1 MICCRS
7 ASALEEAARTH
18 KERTGRPFVLII
30 DAVDRLAEQAPDIL
44 ETLQERHCSLCP
56 VLRIMVH
63 FYACAYKLFHLMV
76 GHKTKAVPNITKI
89 RLQQCCVQV
98 GTAVLSCSS
107 CCIAEE
113 PSVARANACCL

>member
-1 MICCRS
+1 MTWSKARTARGVVCCRS

-56 VLRIMVH
+56 VLRITVQVLCLCLQAFMTDQ
-63 FYACAYKLFHLMV
+63 LV
-76 GHKTKAVPNITKI
+76 GHETKQYPT
-89 RLQQCCVQV
+89 
-98 GTAVLSCSS
+98 
-107 CCIAEE
+107 
-113 PSVARANACCL
+113 